1 VIYLLLFRARACARL
16 SVLAWMP
23 TAVVSSGWM
32 FGLRAFWGFGASSGI
47 NLVDVLRTTRTTTW
61 MRALDRG

>member
-1 VIYLLLFRARACARL
+1 MIYLLLFRARACATLGVGVDADGRR
-16 SVLAWMP
+16 
-23 TAVVSSGWM
+23 VVGMM

-61 MRALDRG
+61 IRALDRG